1 MAVKYLMKMGV
12 VGAKSWTESLIEELK
27 AQDRVHEP
35 LKPQLVN
42 QRPALPDHVLAYE
55 SLCREERSYAVRDES
70 ISTILKA
77 I

>member
-12 VGAKSWTESLIEELK
+12 VGARSWTESLIEELK
-27 AQDRVHEP
+27 AKDRVHEP

-55 SLCREERSYAVRDES
+55 SLCREEKSYAVRES
-70 ISTILKA
+70 ISSILKA